1 MSWISVDF
9 TNIRRGR
16 LPFVC

>member
-1 MSWISVDF
+1 MYSVLS

-16 LPFVC
+16 L